1 MQKYKYEI
9 FTSVIKEQIESRV
22 FNLGERLPSV
32 REIKKKYALSTSSV
46 QRGYDDLVIQGY
58 VENRSRS
65 GYFVLFKKND
75 SIPEN
80 ISKFPFIIR
89 DSDFDRKVML
99 TSDMDGG
106 SEHALFSAAA
116 PGDLMIPQKL
126 ILRKMQEVIR
136 EKLTAIL
143 RYYPSN
149 GSEQLKTRIVS
160 RTSRLGSRMDAEQ
173 LVITD
178 GALQALYI
186 ALSSVTEA
194 GDIVAVESP
203 CVFSVLEVI
212 SNLKLKIVEIPVHYK
227 DGFDID
233 YLKEAINKHM
243 ICAVLITPN
252 FHNPT
257 GILLSDKSKK
267 EIASI
272 AKDYKIPVIEND
284 IYGDL
289 YFGDERPSTIG
300 SFDTQGWVLTYS
312 SFSKTLAPGIRL
324 GWLCAGRFSE
334 KAERIKFSLGRSV
347 SPLYQE
353 LMIKILE
360 GNTYDRH
367 LRTVRRQLEIQAS
380 EFLDLLKISFPKGS
394 YFHKP
399 YGGYSI
405 WGRLP
410 DNIKMSDF
418 YTYCESQK
426 IIFTPGDT
434 FSFTDIYSHCFRII
448 FADKVS
454 AVNFL
459 AIRKAGAKA
468 MALFV

>member
-1 MQKYKYEI
+1 MQKFRYEI
-9 FTSVIKEQIESRV
+9 FTSVIRQQIENGV
-22 FNLGERLPSV
+22 FSSGDRLPSV
-32 REIKKKYALSTSSV
+32 RKIKDKYNLSTSSV
-46 QRGYDDLVIQGY
+46 QRGYDDLVMQGY
-58 VENRSRS
+58 VENRPRS
-65 GYFVLFKKND
+65 GFFVHFQKND

-80 ISKFPFIIR
+80 ISKFPVIIR
-89 DSDFDRKVML
+89 DSDFERNVKL
-99 TSDMDGG
+99 TSDVGRS
-106 SEHALFSAAA
+106 SEKALFNSAAPA
-116 PGDLMIPQKL
+116 DLMIPQKL

-136 EKLTAIL
+136 EKSTAIL

-149 GSEQLKTRIVS
+149 GSEELKNRIIS
-160 RTSRLGSRMDAEQ
+160 RTSRLSLGIDENQ
-173 LVITD
+173 LIITD

-186 ALSSVTEA
+186 ALASVTQA

-212 SNLKLKIVEIPVHYK
+212 SNLKLKMLEVPVHYK

-233 YLKEAINKHM
+233 YLKDALSKHK
-243 ICAVLITPN
+243 ICAVILTSN

-257 GILLSDKSKK
+257 GILLSYESKK

-272 AKDYKIPVIEND
+272 AKIYKIPVIEND

-289 YFGDERPSTIG
+289 YFGDERPSTIS

-324 GWLCAGRFSE
+324 GWLCAGRFFE

-353 LMIKILE
+353 VMIKILE

-380 EFLDLLKISFPKGS
+380 EFLDLLRVSFPKGS
-394 YFHKP
+394 YFHTP
-399 YGGYSI
+399 CGGYSI

-410 DNIKMSDF
+410 DHITMSDF
-418 YTYCESQK
+418 YNYCESQK
-426 IIFTPGDT
+426 IRFTPGDT
-434 FSFTDIYSHCFRII
+434 FSFTGMYSHCFRII
-448 FADKVS
+448 FADKVTAANIL
-454 AVNFL
+454 AVK
-459 AIRKAGAKA
+459 KAGDKA
-468 MALFV
+468 TALLL